1 MAVPDAGLQSEVKPG
16 ELDGGSPSLI
26 GTGQAV
32 TGAPRVAIMLALAA
46 VTALALNACGANTVQ
61 ERSKPTITL
70 DAAKKQIDGYL
81 TDTLAALPV
90 KPTKSP
96 GDFSDLEC
104 DANDIGPHG
113 RTQSR
118 REYDFGDV
126 PPERKA
132 EAAKAFREFLTG
144 RGFEPD
150 PDAAGSRSD
159 WIRLRNPKDG
169 FLATLDGVSD
179 SSHDLSLR
187 VGSPCVWPDG
197 TPPA

>member
-1 MAVPDAGLQSEVKPG
+1 MSTAAPA
-16 ELDGGSPSLI
+16 SLI
-26 GTGQAV
+26 RRV
-32 TGAPRVAIMLALAA
+32 TATTMVLAA
-46 VTALALNACGANTVQ
+46 VLTLNGCGAGTLG

-70 DAAKKQIDGYL
+70 DQAKKQIDTYL
-81 TDTLAALPV
+81 TDVLAALPV
-90 KPTKSP
+90 KPAKSP

-126 PPERKA
+126 PPVPKA
-132 EAAKAFREFLTG
+132 EAVKAFREYLTG
-144 RGFEPD
+144 RGFAPD

-159 WIRLRNPKDG
+159 WIRLKNPKDD

-187 VGSPCVWPDG
+187 VSSPCVWPDG
-197 TPPA
+197 TPPK